1 MRTIY
6 LVALMKPDK
15 AVRDNIVTMYTNHH
29 YPISDT
35 VLLISDDDKDKAA
48 AIKAQIGISVGD
60 DKPSGIVT
68 RIDTDFSGVLPS
80 TAIDWW
86 NDELGIH

>member
-6 LVALMKPDK
+6 LVALMKPNED
-15 AVRDNIVTMYTNHH
+15 VRDNIVRIYTNHH

-35 VLLISDDDKDKAA
+35 VIFISDDGKDKAA
-48 AIKAQIGISVGD
+48 AIKAQIGIAVGE

-68 RIDTDFSGVLPS
+68 QIGVDYSGV
-80 TAIDWW
+80 
-86 NDELGIH
+86 